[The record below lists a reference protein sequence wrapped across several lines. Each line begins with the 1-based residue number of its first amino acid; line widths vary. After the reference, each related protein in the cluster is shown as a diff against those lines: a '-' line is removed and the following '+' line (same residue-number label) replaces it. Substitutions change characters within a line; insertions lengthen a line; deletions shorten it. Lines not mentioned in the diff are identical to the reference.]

1 MAKIRSFRKNFF
13 IIVELLRTPHGE
25 EKKSQNIIGH
35 HTQKNVTYFLSEVTR
50 INMLFIKKSCFHKQL
65 LHRKT

>member
-35 HTQKNVTYFLSEVTR
+35 PIIL
-50 INMLFIKKSCFHKQL
+50 KKM
-65 LHRKT
+65 